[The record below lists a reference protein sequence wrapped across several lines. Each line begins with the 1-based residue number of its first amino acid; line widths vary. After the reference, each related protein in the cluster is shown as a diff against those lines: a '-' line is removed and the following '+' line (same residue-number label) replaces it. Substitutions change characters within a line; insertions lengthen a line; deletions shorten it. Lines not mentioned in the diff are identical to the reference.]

1 MQLLEAIASSSSIS
15 SDSVHTAYIL
25 SLLLK
30 TFVVSSCSMD
40 TESVVIEISAV
51 LLSAFTTLFSADK
64 CELSAAL
71 FDAQPVS
78 ARTIANTYARDDF
91 GIRLLLSI
99 YLFQMVD
106 ITGG

>member
-1 MQLLEAIASSSSIS
+1 
-15 SDSVHTAYIL
+15 
-25 SLLLK
+25 
-30 TFVVSSCSMD
+30 MD

-78 ARTIANTYARDDF
+78 ARTIANTYARDE
-91 GIRLLLSI
+91 LWHK
-99 YLFQMVD
+99 
-106 ITGG
+106 ITPFNISVSDG